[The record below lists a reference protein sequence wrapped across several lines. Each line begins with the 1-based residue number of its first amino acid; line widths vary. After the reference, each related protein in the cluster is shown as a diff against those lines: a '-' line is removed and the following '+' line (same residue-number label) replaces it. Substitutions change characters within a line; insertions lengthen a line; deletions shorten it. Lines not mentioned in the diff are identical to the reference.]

1 MKKRSFLK
9 SLLLI
14 IGSFPLKIFSYQ
26 NKENIT
32 FDYGVA
38 SGDPTN
44 SHIILWTKISKE
56 NNDDINIKWQV
67 SSDIKFENIITS
79 GTQKSSFTNNFTV
92 KVDAEIPKEF
102 NGKKIFYRF
111 NHGDIFSEIG
121 ASSTLPSGNT
131 NKFNIAFCS
140 CSNYPAGFF
149 NAYKE
154 IAKNDDIDL
163 VLHLGDYI
171 YEYGRNVYPS
181 EGSEEMGRMVEPPHE
196 IISLDDYR
204 KRYALYRSDEDLQD
218 LHASK
223 PMIVVWDDHEFT
235 NNTWKKGAENHST
248 DEGVFED
255 RIYNAIKAYY
265 EWMPIREHNNKSR
278 IWRDFKV
285 GNLFQLLMLDT
296 RYLYRDKQLNINT
309 YIDNGIIDKKK
320 YKENLNKD
328 RDLLGSEQHNWI
340 KKTVNKKFK
349 WSIFGQQLL
358 IGPKHLPRL
367 FRDFDSNELPNYL
380 KNIIDIAGAKLP
392 YNTDQWDGYPNERE
406 QFYRNIEESQSS
418 IILAGDSH
426 DSWLS
431 NLYDSKDKF
440 VGIEIGAPSIT
451 SPNSIDTFGS
461 KINMI
466 EDAFIKENKN
476 LKWINGRNK
485 GYVQLTISN
494 ENVKVKYHYVSN
506 VKSKKYT
513 MLKPVTFTLSHN
525 HPVNS

>member
-1 MKKRSFLK
+1 MQKRNFLK

-26 NKENIT
+26 DKERIS

-38 SGDPTN
+38 SGDPTADQV
-44 SHIILWTKISKE
+44 ILWTKISKI
-56 NNDDINIKWQV
+56 NKNDIDIKWEV
-67 SSDIKFENIITS
+67 SSDADFKNIVAS
-79 GTQKSSFTNNFTV
+79 GNKRSIFADNFTV
-92 KVDAEIPKEF
+92 KVDANIPKKY

-111 NHGDIFSEIG
+111 YYENIFSAIG
-121 ASSTLPSGNT
+121 ATSTLPLENP
-131 NKFNIAFCS
+131 NKYNIAFCS

-181 EGSEEMGRMVEPPHE
+181 TGSEEMGRVVEPPHE

-235 NNTWKKGAENHST
+235 NNTWKQGAENHSKN
-248 DEGVFED
+248 EGIFED
-255 RIYNAIKAYY
+255 RIYNAIKSYY
-265 EWMPIREHNNKSR
+265 EWMPIRENKSKSK

-296 RYLYRDKQLNINT
+296 RYLYRDRQLNINS
-309 YIDNGIIDKKK
+309 YINDGIINKEQYRKDLFKK
-320 YKENLNKD
+320 
-328 RDLLGSEQHNWI
+328 RSLLGSEQQNWI
-340 KKTVNKKFK
+340 KKTVSKEFK
-349 WSIFGQQLL
+349 WSLFGQQLL
-358 IGPKHLPRL
+358 IGPKHLPGL
-367 FRDFDSNELPNYL
+367 FRDFDENDLPNYL
-380 KNIIDIAGAKLP
+380 KNIIDLSGSKLP
-392 YNTDQWDGYPNERE
+392 YNTDQWDGYPKERE
-406 QFYRNIEESQSS
+406 RFYNNIKGSQSN

-431 NLYDSKDKF
+431 NLHNDKSKF
-440 VGIEIGAPSIT
+440 VGIEIGAPSIS
-451 SPNSIDTFGS
+451 SPNSVDTFGHNIN
-461 KINMI
+461 KIEEGFI
-466 EDAFIKENKN
+466 EENKD
-476 LKWINGRNK
+476 LMWINGKNK

-494 ENVKVKYHYVSN
+494 KNIKVNYHYVST
-506 VKSKKYT
+506 VKSKNY
-513 MLKPVTFTLSHN
+513 MSLEPVTFTLDHN
-525 HPVNS
+525 QPLNL

>member
-56 NNDDINIKWQV
+56 SNDDIYIKWQV

-92 KVDAEIPKEF
+92 KVDVEIPKEF

-111 NHGDIFSEIG
+111 NYGDNFSEIG
-121 ASSTLPSGNT
+121 TSLTLPSGNT

-223 PMIVVWDDHEFT
+223 PMVVVWDDHEFT

-248 DEGVFED
+248 DEGEFED

-296 RYLYRDKQLNINT
+296 RYLYL
-309 YIDNGIIDKKK
+309 
-320 YKENLNKD
+320 
-328 RDLLGSEQHNWI
+328 S
-340 KKTVNKKFK
+340 
-349 WSIFGQQLL
+349 L
-358 IGPKHLPRL
+358 IH
-367 FRDFDSNELPNYL
+367 
-380 KNIIDIAGAKLP
+380 I
-392 YNTDQWDGYPNERE
+392 
-406 QFYRNIEESQSS
+406 
-418 IILAGDSH
+418 
-426 DSWLS
+426 
-431 NLYDSKDKF
+431 
-440 VGIEIGAPSIT
+440 
-451 SPNSIDTFGS
+451 
-461 KINMI
+461 
-466 EDAFIKENKN
+466 
-476 LKWINGRNK
+476 
-485 GYVQLTISN
+485 
-494 ENVKVKYHYVSN
+494 
-506 VKSKKYT
+506 
-513 MLKPVTFTLSHN
+513 
-525 HPVNS
+525 